1 MLIIL
6 ILRDGD
12 IAPEPHAIHV
22 GMAGAGRER
31 LKTAKERG
39 GPILIRRRVKY
50 STVIEPKKTFVGL
63 TRLAAMRAAQ

>member
-1 MLIIL
+1 
-6 ILRDGD
+6 
-12 IAPEPHAIHV
+12 
-22 GMAGAGRER
+22 MAGAGRER